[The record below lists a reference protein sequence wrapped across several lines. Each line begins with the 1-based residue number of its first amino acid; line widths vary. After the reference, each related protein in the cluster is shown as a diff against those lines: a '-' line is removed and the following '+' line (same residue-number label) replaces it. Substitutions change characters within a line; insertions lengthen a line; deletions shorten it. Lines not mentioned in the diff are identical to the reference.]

1 MTTMERQDPS
11 RETAVDYD
19 AIVIGAG
26 FGGLYA
32 LHKLRELGY
41 RGHVIEAGDGVGGTW
56 YWNRYPGARCDV
68 ESIEYSYSFDPRIEQ
83 EWDWTEVMPAQAEI
97 ERYLNFVADRL
108 DLRPDIELETR
119 VTAMTWDEARSVW
132 TVETDRRDQYAA
144 HFVIAATGCLSAPL
158 TPDIP
163 GIDRFSGTTLYTNNF
178 PREGF
183 DFAGKR
189 VGIMGT
195 GSSGVQSIP
204 VIAAEAGHLTV
215 FQRSAAYTLPA
226 NNRPLR
232 SGELEELK
240 ANYPELRAAQR
251 ESMNGVVHFGGA
263 LLAGDPPTRKIL
275 ETPPEQ
281 RAALLDELG
290 WSAPLAWGDVMIDM
304 EANYAATELY
314 AELIRRAVRDADVA
328 EALIPHYPMGCKRQI
343 IDTDYFETFNRDN
356 VSLVDLRNNPSLEVT
371 PAGIRTEEGEVE
383 LDVIVYATGF
393 DAMTGALNRIDIRGA
408 GGASLREFWE
418 REGARTY
425 LGLQV
430 AGFPNLFT
438 VTGPLSPS
446 VLANMVMGIE
456 HHVEWIADCLDYL
469 RERGLQTIEPTP
481 EAQEA
486 WVEHSNSLVEGSI
499 RTDPSCNSW
508 YVGANVPGKKR
519 VYMAYTGGFPQYR
532 ERCAEI
538 AGAGY
543 EGFTLA

>member
-1 MTTMERQDPS
+1 MTTIDRQEQS
-11 RETAVDYD
+11 QELAVDYD

-32 LHKLRELGY
+32 LHKLHELGY
-41 RGHVIEAGDGVGGTW
+41 QGHLIEAGDGVGGTW
-56 YWNRYPGARCDV
+56 YWNRYPGARCDLD
-68 ESIEYSYSFDPRIEQ
+68 SIEYSYSFDPRIEQ
-83 EWDWTEVMPAQAEI
+83 EWNWTEVMPAQAEI

-119 VTAMTWDEARSVW
+119 VTALTWDETHSVW
-132 TVETDRRDQYAA
+132 AVETDRGDRYSAY
-144 HFVIAATGCLSAPL
+144 FVIAATGCLSAPL
-158 TPDIP
+158 TPEIP
-163 GIDRFSGTTLYTNNF
+163 GIDRFSGITLYTNNF

-183 DFAGKR
+183 DFAGQR
-189 VGIMGT
+189 VGIVGT
-195 GSSGVQSIP
+195 GSSGVQTIP
-204 VIAAEAGHLTV
+204 VIAAEAEHLTV
-215 FQRSAAYTLPA
+215 FQRSAAYTRPS

-240 ANYPELRAAQR
+240 ANYAELRAAQR
-251 ESMNGVVHFGGA
+251 DSMNGVVRFGGA
-263 LLAGDPPTRKIL
+263 LVPGDPPARRIL

-281 RAALLDELG
+281 RTAVLDDLG
-290 WSAPLAWGDVMIDM
+290 WSAPSAWSDVMTDM
-304 EANYAATELY
+304 EANHAATDLY

-328 EALIPHYPMGCKRQI
+328 KALIPHYPMGCKRQI

-356 VSLVDLRNNPSLEVT
+356 VSLVDLRKNPILEVT
-371 PAGIRTEEGEVE
+371 PTGIRTEDGEVE

-393 DAMTGALNRIDIRGA
+393 DTMTGALNRIDIRGA
-408 GGASLREFWE
+408 GGTSLREFWE
-418 REGARTY
+418 REGPQTY

-446 VLANMVMGIE
+446 VLVNMVMGVE

-469 RERGLQTIEPTP
+469 REHGLQTIEPTS

-486 WVEHSNSLVEGSI
+486 WVTHSNSLMEGSI

-508 YVGANVPGKKR
+508 YVGSNVPGKKR
-519 VYMAYTGGFPQYR
+519 VYMAYAGGFPQYR
-532 ERCAEI
+532 ERCAGI
-538 AGAGY
+538 ASAGY